1 MAKILRDGSLLI
13 ICKTEEQKNK
23 ALKIDNVCKKI
34 VNERKLGER
43 KMKQGVITCIPI
55 EEDLEKLIQSISGG
69 EVSRIKS
76 LQKTMHGERI
86 DSLSVLLEFQ
96 DSVLPERVAIGYM
109 SFVVRPYIHSPL
121 RCCRCQRYGHTV

>member
-43 KMKQGVITCIPI
+43 KMKQGVITCISI

-76 LQKTMHGERI
+76 
-86 DSLSVLLEFQ
+86 
-96 DSVLPERVAIGYM
+96 
-109 SFVVRPYIHSPL
+109 
-121 RCCRCQRYGHTV
+121 